1 MGVEHHLVLKMTD
14 VLDRITRSGVAA
26 KGRSREFW
34 KLTVLDVLEKWGV
47 VEVGSRSQ
55 VLGKLGLYDLLLD

>member
-1 MGVEHHLVLKMTD
+1 MAN
-14 VLDRITRSGVAA
+14 VLDQITRFGVTVE
-26 KGRSREFW
+26 GGSRELFW
-34 KLTVLDVLEKWGV
+34 ELTLLNVLEKWGV